1 MSPATSHV
9 PALLAV
15 GAVHHD
21 LIRRGLRS
29 RASLISETAQCWS
42 VHHFACL
49 IGYGASA
56 VHPYLAYRTVR
67 DLWERGRLTDD
78 AGAGAHPSGP
88 ADLQEALRHY
98 RVSAEGGLLK
108 ILSKMGISL
117 LASYHGAQLFEAVGV
132 GSDLIELG
140 FAGTPSRIGGLSVEE
155 LAQETV
161 WIHQQAFP
169 ELTPEKLQNYGFV
182 RYRPRGEFHLNN
194 PEAAKTLRRACVEGL
209 PDLYRSYSEKLRQR
223 PPTVLRD
230 LLRLTAEPGAGEPA
244 GPGAGAA
251 APETGAAAD
260 AVEPVEAV
268 LPRFCTG
275 GMSLGALSREAHETI
290 AVAMARINGRANSG
304 EGGEDAERDAAVD
317 DVDAAGRS
325 ARFPHL
331 QGLENGDRAASQIRQ
346 VASGRF
352 GVTTAYLAGAEQ
364 LEIKVAQGAKPG
376 EGGELP
382 GDKVTAYIAGLRR
395 SAPGVTLISPP
406 PHHDIYSIED
416 LAELIYDLRM
426 VNPRAGISVKLV
438 AGTGIGTIAAGV
450 AKAGADVIHV
460 SGHGGGTAA
469 ASLNSIKHAGMPWEL
484 GLAEVHHALAGAG
497 FREHVRLR
505 VDGDLRTGHDVVVAA
520 ALGADEFAFGTAV
533 LLAEGCVMAR
543 VCHQN
548 KCPVGVATQD
558 PELRKKFGGKPEHIV
573 NYFTFVAEE
582 VRELLAGLGLRSV
595 EELVGRSDLLELADP
610 AGLKTH
616 GLEPYWFEAPASA
629 PRRAVR
635 RPAPRP
641 EASGVRGC
649 APPVSPGR
657 PCDTLDDRLLADDQ
671 VAAAVSGHGRVT
683 RRETV
688 VTRDR
693 AVGARL
699 AGEVAARHGDHGFN
713 GELRLELAGS
723 AGQSLGAFL
732 VDGLVVELTGEAND
746 YVGKGMA
753 GGEIVVRPEEPRLG
767 GPDQVI
773 AGNTCLYGAT
783 GGRLFVAGRAGERFA
798 VRNSAAV
805 AVVEGAGDHCCEYM
819 TGGVV
824 AVLGSIGRNACAG
837 MTGGTAYLRAD
848 APPAWLSGHATA
860 ADAGMDGGA
869 TAELTA
875 LLADHLARTGSEAA
889 AALLAE
895 PELLSARFVRVR
907 SADAAGRFRGRCV
920 TGRCLSLDLNV
931 TQAQHTLVAYARA
944 REYAAREIRG
954 AGVGPAMFPE
964 RRRNG
969 HRGILR
975 QVSRQEDHE
984 GREGR
989 HDEERQARDAGR
1001 VPGLRYQDVQDR
1013 QEQVR
1018 RLPARAAG
1026 RSGVKRLGPGRESA
1040 PAPAAYG
1047 PAVRPPE
1054 APCAASRKDS
1064 TRVTP

>member
-1 MSPATSHV
+1 M
-9 PALLAV
+9 
-15 GAVHHD
+15 
-21 LIRRGLRS
+21 
-29 RASLISETAQCWS
+29 
-42 VHHFACL
+42 
-49 IGYGASA
+49 
-56 VHPYLAYRTVR
+56 
-67 DLWERGRLTDD
+67 
-78 AGAGAHPSGP
+78 
-88 ADLQEALRHY
+88 
-98 RVSAEGGLLK
+98 
-108 ILSKMGISL
+108 
-117 LASYHGAQLFEAVGV
+117 
-132 GSDLIELG
+132 
-140 FAGTPSRIGGLSVEE
+140 
-155 LAQETV
+155 
-161 WIHQQAFP
+161 
-169 ELTPEKLQNYGFV
+169 
-182 RYRPRGEFHLNN
+182 
-194 PEAAKTLRRACVEGL
+194 
-209 PDLYRSYSEKLRQR
+209 
-223 PPTVLRD
+223 
-230 LLRLTAEPGAGEPA
+230 
-244 GPGAGAA
+244 
-251 APETGAAAD
+251 
-260 AVEPVEAV
+260 
-268 LPRFCTG
+268 
-275 GMSLGALSREAHETI
+275 
-290 AVAMARINGRANSG
+290 
-304 EGGEDAERDAAVD
+304 
-317 DVDAAGRS
+317 
-325 ARFPHL
+325 
-331 QGLENGDRAASQIRQ
+331 
-346 VASGRF
+346 
-352 GVTTAYLAGAEQ
+352 
-364 LEIKVAQGAKPG
+364 
-376 EGGELP
+376 
-382 GDKVTAYIAGLRR
+382 
-395 SAPGVTLISPP
+395 
-406 PHHDIYSIED
+406 
-416 LAELIYDLRM
+416 
-426 VNPRAGISVKLV
+426 
-438 AGTGIGTIAAGV
+438 
-450 AKAGADVIHV
+450 
-460 SGHGGGTAA
+460 
-469 ASLNSIKHAGMPWEL
+469 
-484 GLAEVHHALAGAG
+484 
-497 FREHVRLR
+497 
-505 VDGDLRTGHDVVVAA
+505 DGDLRTGHDVVVAA

-558 PELRKKFGGKPEHIV
+558 PELRKKFGGQPEHIV

-595 EELVGRSDLLELADP
+595 EELVGRSDLLELAEP

-824 AVLGSIGRNACAG
+824 AVLGSVGRNACAG
-837 MTGGTAYLRAD
+837 MTGGTVYLRAD

-860 ADAGMDGGA
+860 ADAGMYGGA
-869 TAELTA
+869 TDELTA

-907 SADAAGRFRGRCV
+907 CADA
-920 TGRCLSLDLNV
+920 TGRS
-931 TQAQHTLVAYARA
+931 
-944 REYAAREIRG
+944 
-954 AGVGPAMFPE
+954 AGVASPA
-964 RRRNG
+964 G
-969 HRGILR
+969 
-975 QVSRQEDHE
+975 VS
-984 GREGR
+984 
-989 HDEERQARDAGR
+989 
-1001 VPGLRYQDVQDR
+1001 V
-1013 QEQVR
+1013 
-1018 RLPARAAG
+1018 
-1026 RSGVKRLGPGRESA
+1026 
-1040 PAPAAYG
+1040 
-1047 PAVRPPE
+1047 
-1054 APCAASRKDS
+1054 S
-1064 TRVTP
+1064 T